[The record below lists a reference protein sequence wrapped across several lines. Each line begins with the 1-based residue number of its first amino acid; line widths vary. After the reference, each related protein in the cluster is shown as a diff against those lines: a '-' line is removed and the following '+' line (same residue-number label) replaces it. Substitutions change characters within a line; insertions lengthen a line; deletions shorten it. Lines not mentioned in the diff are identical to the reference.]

1 MKKIIKL
8 NDLNVEKCFKLIFDN
23 KSDYEYFSNLGWSKN
38 QFLEQIKKKIKFSFC
53 LNNYDKLVGFII
65 GDLITIEKKLEYEIL
80 LIYVDTKYRNKGNAT
95 LLLDTIIKYSI
106 DNNLNRICLEVAQ
119 SNIGAISLYEKNKF
133 IRVGYR
139 KNYYRLPSLEKDNC
153 IIYEKKFND

>member
-38 QFLEQIKKKIKFSFC
+38 QFLKQIKKKINFSFG
-53 LNNYDKLVGFII
+53 LNNYNQLIGFII

-80 LIYVDTKYRNKGNAT
+80 LLYVHEKYRKKGYAT
-95 LLLDTIIKYSI
+95 FLLDTIIKYSI
-106 DNNLNRICLEVAQ
+106 DNGLKKICLEVAEK
-119 SNIGAISLYEKNKF
+119 NISALNLYEKNKF

-139 KNYYRLPSLEKDNC
+139 KNYYILPLGEKDHC